1 MGLDRDATHGT
12 ARDATGDAAT
22 GDSTGGAVGDTVR
35 RLRDGMGRGVL
46 SFPLTSFHD
55 DGSLDPDG
63 FRAHV
68 AAQIATAPGALF
80 PACGTGEF
88 FSLDEDEYRQT
99 VTIAVEEAAGRLPV
113 VAGVGYGWAQAAR
126 FARIAEQAGA
136 DALLVLPHYLVAAP
150 QDGLVAQLEQIAART
165 RLPLIA
171 YQRGQVAFSA
181 ASLRHIVRIPNVI
194 GLKDGHSDL
203 DRLQRLTL
211 AAPEDFLF
219 FNGAATAEIQA
230 RAYATVGVPAYSSAV
245 HAFAP
250 EIANA
255 FFAALHDGDG
265 TDGRDG
271 GGRRGDEGDKTV
283 QRLLR
288 DFYVPFVELRDRV
301 PGYAV
306 SLVKAA
312 ARLRGRPVGPVRA
325 PLTEPSPADLAD
337 LATLLTTGLDLVGA
351 AL

>member
-1 MGLDRDATHGT
+1 M
-12 ARDATGDAAT
+12 
-22 GDSTGGAVGDTVR
+22 V
-35 RLRDGMGRGVL
+35 RGVL
-46 SFPLTSFHD
+46 SFPLTSFRD

-63 FRAHV
+63 FRAHL
-68 AAQIATAPGALF
+68 AAQLAAGPGAVF

-88 FSLDEDEYRQT
+88 FSLDEDEYRQ
-99 VTIAVEEAAGRLPV
+99 VVSLAVRETAGRVPV
-113 VAGVGYGWAQAAR
+113 VAGIGYGWAQAVR
-126 FARIAEQAGA
+126 FARIAEEAGA

-150 QDGLVAQLEQIAART
+150 QDGLVAQLEHIAART

-171 YQRGQVAFSA
+171 YQRGQVALTA
-181 ASLRHIVRIPNVI
+181 ASLRRVAAIPTVI

-211 AAPEDFLF
+211 AAPEGFLF

-255 FFAALHDGDG
+255 FFAALLDGD
-265 TDGRDG
+265 
-271 GGRRGDEGDKTV
+271 DKTAD
-283 QRLLR
+283 RLLR
-288 DFYVPFVELRDRV
+288 DFYVPLVELRDRV

-325 PLTEPSPADLAD
+325 PLTDPSAADLAD
-337 LATLLTTGLDLVGA
+337 LRTVLTTGLDLVGA
-351 AL
+351 TP

>member
-1 MGLDRDATHGT
+1 MSLDT
-12 ARDATGDAAT
+12 
-22 GDSTGGAVGDTVR
+22 DTDTIR
-35 RLRDGMGRGVL
+35 RLRDGMARGVL

-63 FRAHV
+63 CRAHL
-68 AAQIATAPGALF
+68 AAQLATEPGAVF

-88 FSLDEDEYRQT
+88 FSMDEDEYRVV
-99 VTIAVEEAAGRLPV
+99 VTAAVEEAGGRVPV

-126 FARIAEQAGA
+126 FARIAEEAGA
-136 DALLVLPHYLVAAP
+136 DALLVLPHYLVEAP
-150 QDGLVAQLEQIAART
+150 QDGLVAQLEQLAART

-171 YQRGQVAFSA
+171 YQRGQVTFTA
-181 ASLRHIVRIPNVI
+181 ASLRRIARIPSVI

-211 AAPEDFLF
+211 AAPEGFLF

-255 FFAALHDGDG
+255 FFAALRDGDHG
-265 TDGRDG
+265 LTD
-271 GGRRGDEGDKTV
+271 K
-283 QRLLR
+283 LLR

-301 PGYAV
+301 PGYSV

-325 PLTEPSPADLAD
+325 PLTDPSPGDLAE
-337 LATLLTTGLDLVGA
+337 LGALLGTGLDLVGA

>member
-1 MGLDRDATHGT
+1 MAH
-12 ARDATGDAAT
+12 
-22 GDSTGGAVGDTVR
+22 
-35 RLRDGMGRGVL
+35 GVL

-55 DGSLDPDG
+55 DGTLDPDG

-68 AAQIATAPGALF
+68 AAQIATGPGAVF

-88 FSLDEDEYRQT
+88 FSLDEDEYRQV
-99 VTIAVEEAAGRLPV
+99 VTIAVEEAGGRVPV
-113 VAGVGYGWAQAAR
+113 VAGIGYGWAQAVR
-126 FARIAEQAGA
+126 FARIAEEAGA

-171 YQRGQVAFSA
+171 YQRGQVAFGVDAFRRVA
-181 ASLRHIVRIPNVI
+181 AIDGVI

-219 FNGAATAEIQA
+219 FNGASTAEIQA

-255 FFAALHDGDG
+255 FFTALRDGDDG
-265 TDGRDG
+265 TL
-271 GGRRGDEGDKTV
+271 EK
-283 QRLLR
+283 LLR
-288 DFYVPFVELRDRV
+288 DFYVPLVELRDRV

-325 PLTEPSPADLAD
+325 PLTDPSDADLAD
-337 LATLLTTGLDLVGA
+337 LRVLLTTGLDLVGA

>member
-1 MGLDRDATHGT
+1 VTLDPDT
-12 ARDATGDAAT
+12 A
-22 GDSTGGAVGDTVR
+22 R
-35 RLRDGMGRGVL
+35 RLRDGMARGVL

-55 DGSLDPDG
+55 DGTLDPDG

-68 AAQIATAPGALF
+68 AARIATGPGAVF

-88 FSLDEDEYRQT
+88 FSLDEDEYRRV
-99 VTIAVEEAAGRLPV
+99 VTITVEEAGGRLPV
-113 VAGVGYGWAQAAR
+113 VAGIGYGWAQAVR
-126 FARIAEQAGA
+126 FARIAEDAGA

-150 QDGLVAQLEQIAART
+150 QDGLVAHLEQIAART

-171 YQRGQVAFSA
+171 YQRGQVAFGLDA
-181 ASLRHIVRIPNVI
+181 FRRITAIPGVI

-230 RAYATVGVPAYSSAV
+230 RAYAAVGVPAYSSAV

-250 EIANA
+250 EIADA
-255 FFAALHDGDG
+255 FFTALRDGDDG
-265 TDGRDG
+265 TV
-271 GGRRGDEGDKTV
+271 DK
-283 QRLLR
+283 LLR

-325 PLTEPSPADLAD
+325 PLTDPTAADLAD
-337 LATLLTTGLDLVGA
+337 LRLLLTTGLDLVGA
-351 AL
+351 DL

>member
-1 MGLDRDATHGT
+1 MA
-12 ARDATGDAAT
+12 GDPSPQDVA
-22 GDSTGGAVGDTVR
+22 R
-35 RLRDGMGRGVL
+35 RLWEGMAHGVL
-46 SFPLTSFHD
+46 SFPLTAFHD

-68 AAQIATAPGALF
+68 AARLAAAPGGVF

-88 FSLDEDEYRQT
+88 FSLDEDEYRQVVAIT
-99 VTIAVEEAAGRLPV
+99 VEEAAGRVPV
-113 VAGVGYGWAQAAR
+113 VAGTGYGWAQAAR
-126 FARIAEQAGA
+126 FARIAEEAGA

-150 QDGLVAQLEQIAART
+150 QDGLAAQLEQLAART
-165 RLPLIA
+165 RLPLVA
-171 YQRGQVAFSA
+171 YQRGQVAYTA
-181 ASLRHIVRIPNVI
+181 DTVRRIARVPNVI

-250 EIANA
+250 EIAGA
-255 FFAALHDGDG
+255 FFHALRTGD
-265 TDGRDG
+265 RDTTG
-271 GGRRGDEGDKTV
+271 K
-283 QRLLR
+283 LLR
-288 DFYVPFVELRDRV
+288 DFYVPLVELRDRV

-312 ARLRGRPVGPVRA
+312 ARLRGERVGPVRA
-325 PLTEPSPADLAD
+325 PLTDPPPADLAE
-337 LATLLTTGLDLVGA
+337 LKALLTTGLDLVGA
-351 AL
+351 PL

>member
-1 MGLDRDATHGT
+1 MA
-12 ARDATGDAAT
+12 
-22 GDSTGGAVGDTVR
+22 S
-35 RLRDGMGRGVL
+35 GVL
-46 SFPLTSFHD
+46 SFPLTAFHD

-68 AAQIATAPGALF
+68 AAQIATAPGAVF

-88 FSLDEDEYRQT
+88 FSLDEDEYRRVVALT
-99 VTIAVEEAAGRLPV
+99 VEENAGRVPV
-113 VAGVGYGWAQAAR
+113 VAGIGYGWAQAVR
-126 FARIAEQAGA
+126 FARLAEDAGA

-150 QDGLVAQLEQIAART
+150 QDGLVAQLERIAART
-165 RLPLIA
+165 RLPLIT
-171 YQRGQVAFSA
+171 YQRGQVAYTA
-181 ASLRHIVRIPNVI
+181 DSLRRVAALPNVI

-219 FNGAATAEIQA
+219 FNGAATAELQA

-255 FFAALHDGDG
+255 FFAAL
-265 TDGRDG
+265 RD
-271 GGRRGDEGDKTV
+271 GDEGTVDK
-283 QRLLR
+283 LLR
-288 DFYVPFVELRDRV
+288 GFYVPFVELRDRV

-325 PLTEPSPADLAD
+325 PLTDPSAADLAD
-337 LATLLTTGLDLVGA
+337 LRVLLTAGLDLVGA

>member
-1 MGLDRDATHGT
+1 MN
-12 ARDATGDAAT
+12 
-22 GDSTGGAVGDTVR
+22 GDTETVVR
-35 RLRDGMGRGVL
+35 RLRDGMAGGVL

-63 FRAHV
+63 FRTHV
-68 AAQIATAPGALF
+68 AARIATAPGAVF

-88 FSLDEDEYRQT
+88 FSLDEDEYRT
-99 VTIAVEEAAGRLPV
+99 VVTIAVEEAAGRVPV
-113 VAGVGYGWAQAAR
+113 VAGVGYGWAQATR
-126 FARIAEQAGA
+126 FARIAEEAGA

-150 QDGLVAQLEQIAART
+150 QDGLVAQLEQLAART

-171 YQRGQVAFSA
+171 YQRGQVAFTAS
-181 ASLRHIVRIPNVI
+181 SLRRIAEIPGVI

-211 AAPEDFLF
+211 AAPEGFLF
-219 FNGAATAEIQA
+219 FNGASTAEIQA

-255 FFAALHDGDG
+255 FFAALQDGD
-265 TDGRDG
+265 
-271 GGRRGDEGDKTV
+271 DKTIEK
-283 QRLLR
+283 LLR
-288 DFYVPFVELRDRV
+288 DFYVPLVELRDRV

-312 ARLRGRPVGPVRA
+312 ARLRGQPVGPVRA
-325 PLTEPSPADLAD
+325 PLTDPSAADLAE
-337 LATLLTTGLDLVGA
+337 LTTLLATGLDLVGA

>member
-1 MGLDRDATHGT
+1 MA
-12 ARDATGDAAT
+12 
-22 GDSTGGAVGDTVR
+22 
-35 RLRDGMGRGVL
+35 RGVL

-55 DGSLDPDG
+55 DGTLDPDG

-68 AAQIATAPGALF
+68 AAQIATGPGALF

-88 FSLDEDEYRQT
+88 FSLDEDEYRQV
-99 VTIAVEEAAGRLPV
+99 VTIAVEEAGGRLPV
-113 VAGVGYGWAQAAR
+113 VAGTGYGWAQAVR
-126 FARIAEQAGA
+126 FARIAEEAGA

-171 YQRGQVAFSA
+171 YQRGQVAFGVDA
-181 ASLRHIVRIPNVI
+181 FRRVAEIPGVI

-211 AAPEDFLF
+211 AAPEGFLF
-219 FNGAATAEIQA
+219 FNGASTAEIQA

-255 FFAALHDGDG
+255 FFTAL
-265 TDGRDG
+265 RE
-271 GGRRGDEGDKTV
+271 GDEGNGTV
-283 QRLLR
+283 GKLLR
-288 DFYVPFVELRDRV
+288 DFYVPLVELRDRV

-325 PLTEPSPADLAD
+325 PLTDPSAADLAD
-337 LATLLTTGLDLVGA
+337 LERLLASGLDLVGA
-351 AL
+351 DL

>member
-1 MGLDRDATHGT
+1 MALDPDT
-12 ARDATGDAAT
+12 A
-22 GDSTGGAVGDTVR
+22 R
-35 RLRDGMGRGVL
+35 RLRDGMARGVL

-55 DGSLDPDG
+55 DGTLDPDG

-68 AAQIATAPGALF
+68 AAQIATGPGALF

-88 FSLDEDEYRQT
+88 FSLDEDEYRQV
-99 VTIAVEEAAGRLPV
+99 VTIAVEEAGGRLPV
-113 VAGVGYGWAQAAR
+113 VAGTGYGWAQAVR
-126 FARIAEQAGA
+126 FARIAEEAGA

-171 YQRGQVAFSA
+171 YQRGQVAFGVDA
-181 ASLRHIVRIPNVI
+181 FRRVAEIPGVI

-211 AAPEDFLF
+211 AAPEGFLF
-219 FNGAATAEIQA
+219 FNGASTAEIQA

-255 FFAALHDGDG
+255 FFTAL
-265 TDGRDG
+265 RD
-271 GGRRGDEGDKTV
+271 GDEGDGTV
-283 QRLLR
+283 GKLLR
-288 DFYVPFVELRDRV
+288 DFYVPLVELRDRV

-325 PLTEPSPADLAD
+325 PLTDPSAADLAD
-337 LATLLTTGLDLVGA
+337 LERLLASGLDLVGA
-351 AL
+351 DL

>member
-1 MGLDRDATHGT
+1 MG
-12 ARDATGDAAT
+12 
-22 GDSTGGAVGDTVR
+22 SVGGQPESVVR
-35 RLRDGMGRGVL
+35 ALRDGMAEGVL
-46 SFPLTSFHD
+46 SFPLTSFHA
-55 DGSLDPDG
+55 DGSLDADG
-63 FRAHV
+63 FRAYV
-68 AAQIATAPGALF
+68 AGQLAAAPGALF

-88 FSLDEDEYRQT
+88 FSLDEDEYRQ
-99 VTIAVEEAAGRLPV
+99 VVGVAVEEAGGRVPV

-126 FARIAEQAGA
+126 FARIAEEAGA

-150 QDGLVAQLEQIAART
+150 QDGLVAQLEQLAART
-165 RLPLIA
+165 SLPLIA
-171 YQRGQVAFSA
+171 YQRGQVAYTA
-181 ASLRHIVRIPNVI
+181 DSLTRIARIPGVI

-211 AAPEDFLF
+211 AAPDGFLF

-250 EIANA
+250 EIADA
-255 FFAALHDGDG
+255 FFAAL
-265 TDGRDG
+265 RDG
-271 GGRRGDEGDKTV
+271 EQGTTDK
-283 QRLLR
+283 LLR

-325 PLTEPSPADLAD
+325 PLTDPSAADLAE
-337 LATLLTTGLDLVGA
+337 LRALLGAGLDLVGA
-351 AL
+351 SL

>member
-1 MGLDRDATHGT
+1 MTRSSLEAEDVAQ
-12 ARDATGDAAT
+12 
-22 GDSTGGAVGDTVR
+22 
-35 RLRDGMGRGVL
+35 RLRDGMAGGVL
-46 SFPLTSFHD
+46 SFPLTSFRD
-55 DGSLDPDG
+55 DGSLDLESY
-63 FRAHV
+63 RAYLT
-68 AAQIATAPGALF
+68 AQSATAPGAVF

-88 FSLDEDEYRQT
+88 SGLDEDEYRAVVAAT
-99 VTIAVEEAAGRLPV
+99 VEVAAGRMPV
-113 VAGVGYGWAQAAR
+113 VAGIGYGWAQALR
-126 FARIAEQAGA
+126 FARIAEEAGA
-136 DALLVLPHYLVAAP
+136 DALLVLPHYLVGAP
-150 QDGLVAQLEQIAART
+150 QDGLVEQLSRIAAGT

-171 YQRGQVAFSA
+171 YQRGQVAFTA
-181 ASLRHIVRIPNVI
+181 ASLRRIVAIPTVI

-211 AAPEDFLF
+211 AAPDGFLF

-255 FFAALHDGDG
+255 FFTALRDGD
-265 TDGRDG
+265 DAAVH
-271 GGRRGDEGDKTV
+271 K
-283 QRLLR
+283 LLR

-312 ARLRGRPVGPVRA
+312 ARLRGLPVGPVRA
-325 PLTEPSPADLAD
+325 PLTDPGPADLAD
-337 LATLLTTGLDLVGA
+337 LEKVLDEGLALVGA
-351 AL
+351 ARRPA

>member
-1 MGLDRDATHGT
+1 MAG
-12 ARDATGDAAT
+12 
-22 GDSTGGAVGDTVR
+22 
-35 RLRDGMGRGVL
+35 GVL

-55 DGSLDPDG
+55 DGSLDPAG
-63 FRAHV
+63 FRTHV
-68 AAQIATAPGALF
+68 AAQIATAPGAVF

-88 FSLDEDEYRQT
+88 FSLDEDEYRT
-99 VTIAVEEAAGRLPV
+99 VVTLAVEEAAGRVPV

-126 FARIAEQAGA
+126 FARIAEEAGA

-150 QDGLVAQLEQIAART
+150 QDGLVAQLEQLAART

-171 YQRGQVAFSA
+171 YQRGQVAFTAS
-181 ASLRHIVRIPNVI
+181 SLRRIAAIPGVI

-211 AAPEDFLF
+211 AAPEGFLF
-219 FNGAATAEIQA
+219 FNGASTAEIQA

-255 FFAALHDGDG
+255 FFAALQDGD
-265 TDGRDG
+265 
-271 GGRRGDEGDKTV
+271 DKTV
-283 QRLLR
+283 ERLLR

-325 PLTEPSPADLAD
+325 PLTDPSAADLAELTVL
-337 LATLLTTGLDLVGA
+337 LATGLDLVGA

>member
-1 MGLDRDATHGT
+1 MA
-12 ARDATGDAAT
+12 
-22 GDSTGGAVGDTVR
+22 R
-35 RLRDGMGRGVL
+35 RLEDGMANGVL
-46 SFPLTSFHD
+46 SFPLTAFHA

-63 FRAHV
+63 FRAYV
-68 AAQIATAPGALF
+68 ADRIATAPGAVF

-88 FSLDEDEYRQT
+88 FSLDEDEYRRVVT
-99 VTIAVEEAAGRLPV
+99 VTVEESAGRIPV
-113 VAGVGYGWAQAAR
+113 VAGIGYGWAQATR
-126 FARIAEQAGA
+126 FARIAEDAGA
-136 DALLVLPHYLVAAP
+136 DALLVLPHYLVTAP
-150 QDGLVAQLEQIAART
+150 QDGLVAQLEAIAART
-165 RLPLIA
+165 RLPLVT
-171 YQRGQVAFSA
+171 YQRGQVTYTAD
-181 ASLRHIVRIPNVI
+181 SLRRIAALPGVI

-211 AAPEDFLF
+211 AAPGDFLF

-255 FFAALHDGDG
+255 FFTAL
-265 TDGRDG
+265 RA
-271 GGRRGDEGDKTV
+271 GDEGTLDT
-283 QRLLR
+283 LLR
-288 DFYVPFVELRDRV
+288 GFYVPFVELRDRA

-312 ARLRGRPVGPVRA
+312 ARLRGHSVGPVRA
-325 PLTEPSPADLAD
+325 PLTDPADRDLAD
-337 LATLLTTGLDLVGA
+337 LRTLLTTGLDLVGA

>member
-1 MGLDRDATHGT
+1 MSPDTDPSGAAAVASRLKDAM
-12 ARDATGDAAT
+12 AN
-22 GDSTGGAVGDTVR
+22 
-35 RLRDGMGRGVL
+35 GVL
-46 SFPLTSFHD
+46 SFPLTAFHD

-63 FRAHV
+63 FRAYV
-68 AAQIATAPGALF
+68 AAQLATGPGAVF

-88 FSLDEDEYRQT
+88 FSLDEEEYRQV
-99 VTIAVEEAAGRLPV
+99 VTITAEESAGRVPV
-113 VAGVGYGWAQAAR
+113 VAGTGYGWAQAAR
-126 FARIAEQAGA
+126 FARIAEEAGA
-136 DALLVLPHYLVAAP
+136 DALLVLPHYLVTAP
-150 QDGLVAQLEQIAART
+150 QDGLVAQVEAIAART
-165 RLPLIA
+165 RLPLVA
-171 YQRGQVAFSA
+171 YQRGQVAYTADALKRIA
-181 ASLRHIVRIPNVI
+181 ALPNVI

-203 DRLQRLTL
+203 DRLLRLTL

-255 FFAALHDGDG
+255 FFAAL
-265 TDGRDG
+265 RDG
-271 GGRRGDEGDKTV
+271 AGDTV
-283 QRLLR
+283 DALLR
-288 DFYVPFVELRDRV
+288 GFYIPLVELRDRV

-325 PLTEPSPADLAD
+325 PLTDPSARDLAD
-337 LATLLTTGLDLVGA
+337 LEALLTTGLDLVGA

>member
-1 MGLDRDATHGT
+1 M
-12 ARDATGDAAT
+12 ARVSLHTG
-22 GDSTGGAVGDTVR
+22 TVR
-35 RLRDGMGRGVL
+35 RLRDGMAKGVL

-55 DGSLDPDG
+55 DGSLDPEG

-68 AAQIATAPGALF
+68 AAQLATAPGALF

-88 FSLDEDEYRQT
+88 FSLDEDEYRQ
-99 VTIAVEEAAGRLPV
+99 VVAIAVEEAGGRVPV
-113 VAGVGYGWAQAAR
+113 VAGTGYGWAQAVR
-126 FARIAEQAGA
+126 FARIAEEAGA
-136 DALLVLPHYLVAAP
+136 DALLVLPHYLTAAP

-171 YQRGQVAFSA
+171 YQRGQVAYTA
-181 ASLRHIVRIPNVI
+181 QSLRRIAAIPNVI

-211 AAPEDFLF
+211 AAPDGFLF
-219 FNGAATAEIQA
+219 FNGASTAEIQA

-250 EIANA
+250 EIADA
-255 FFAALHDGDG
+255 FFTALRKEDAA
-265 TDGRDG
+265 TI
-271 GGRRGDEGDKTV
+271 ET
-283 QRLLR
+283 LLR
-288 DFYVPFVELRDRV
+288 DFYVPLVELRDRV

-325 PLTEPSPADLAD
+325 PLTDPSAADLAD
-337 LATLLTTGLDLVGA
+337 LKTLLTTGLDLVGA
-351 AL
+351 SL

>member
-1 MGLDRDATHGT
+1 M
-12 ARDATGDAAT
+12 TGEAEAA
-22 GDSTGGAVGDTVR
+22 VR
-35 RLRDGMGRGVL
+35 RLRDGTERGVL

-55 DGSLDPDG
+55 DGSLDPEG

-68 AAQIATAPGALF
+68 AAQIATAPGAVF

-88 FSLDEDEYRQT
+88 FSLDEDEYRQV
-99 VTIAVEEAAGRLPV
+99 VTIAVQEAGGRLPV

-126 FARIAEQAGA
+126 FARIAEEAGA

-150 QDGLVAQLEQIAART
+150 QEGLVAQLEQIAART

-171 YQRGQVAFSA
+171 YQRGQVAYTA
-181 ASLRHIVRIPNVI
+181 ASLRRIAAIPNVI

-211 AAPEDFLF
+211 AAPEGFLF
-219 FNGAATAEIQA
+219 FNGASTAEIQA
-230 RAYATVGVPAYSSAV
+230 RAYATVGIPAYSSAV

-255 FFAALHDGDG
+255 FFAALRDGD
-265 TDGRDG
+265 
-271 GGRRGDEGDKTV
+271 DKMV
-283 QRLLR
+283 ERLLR
-288 DFYVPFVELRDRV
+288 DFYVPLVELRDRV

-325 PLTEPSPADLAD
+325 PLTDPSATDLAD
-337 LATLLTTGLDLVGA
+337 LERLLVTGLDLVGA

>member
-1 MGLDRDATHGT
+1 MAG
-12 ARDATGDAAT
+12 
-22 GDSTGGAVGDTVR
+22 
-35 RLRDGMGRGVL
+35 GVL
-46 SFPLTSFHD
+46 SFPLTSFHA

-68 AAQIATAPGALF
+68 AAQIATAPGAVF

-88 FSLDEDEYRQT
+88 FSLDEDEYRT
-99 VTIAVEEAAGRLPV
+99 VVSVAVQEAGGRVPV
-113 VAGVGYGWAQAAR
+113 VAGIGYGWAQALR
-126 FARIAEQAGA
+126 FARIAEEAGA

-150 QDGLVAQLEQIAART
+150 QEGLVGQLERIAAGT

-171 YQRGQVAFSA
+171 YQRGQVAFTA
-181 ASLRHIVRIPNVI
+181 ASLRRIAGIPGVI

-211 AAPEDFLF
+211 AAPEGFLF
-219 FNGAATAEIQA
+219 FNGASTAEIQA

-250 EIANA
+250 EIADA
-255 FFAALHDGDG
+255 FFTALK
-265 TDGRDG
+265 T
-271 GGRRGDEGDKTV
+271 GDEGTV
-283 QRLLR
+283 EKLLR
-288 DFYVPFVELRDRV
+288 EFYVPLVELRDRV

-325 PLTEPSPADLAD
+325 PLTDPSAADLAD
-337 LATLLTTGLDLVGA
+337 LGTLLATGLDLVGA
-351 AL
+351 SL

>member
-1 MGLDRDATHGT
+1 MTLDPDT
-12 ARDATGDAAT
+12 A
-22 GDSTGGAVGDTVR
+22 R
-35 RLRDGMGRGVL
+35 RLRDGMARGVL

-55 DGSLDPDG
+55 DGTLDPDG

-68 AAQIATAPGALF
+68 AARIATAPGAVF

-88 FSLDEDEYRQT
+88 FSLDEDEYRQV
-99 VTIAVEEAAGRLPV
+99 VTITVEEAGGRVPV
-113 VAGVGYGWAQAAR
+113 VAGIGYGWAQAVR
-126 FARIAEQAGA
+126 FARIAEDAGA

-171 YQRGQVAFSA
+171 YQRGQVAFGLDA
-181 ASLRHIVRIPNVI
+181 FRRIARIPGVI

-250 EIANA
+250 EIADA
-255 FFAALHDGDG
+255 FFTALRDGDDG
-265 TDGRDG
+265 TV
-271 GGRRGDEGDKTV
+271 DK
-283 QRLLR
+283 LLR
-288 DFYVPFVELRDRV
+288 DFYVPLVELRDRV

-312 ARLRGRPVGPVRA
+312 ARLRGHPVGPVRA
-325 PLTEPSPADLAD
+325 PLTDPTAADLAD
-337 LATLLTTGLDLVGA
+337 LRQLLTTGLDLVGA

>member
-1 MGLDRDATHGT
+1 MVTVSPDQ
-12 ARDATGDAAT
+12 
-22 GDSTGGAVGDTVR
+22 DTVR
-35 RLRDGMGRGVL
+35 RLRNGMAQGVL

-68 AAQIATAPGALF
+68 AAQLATAPGALF

-88 FSLDEDEYRQT
+88 FSLDEDEYRQV
-99 VTIAVEEAAGRLPV
+99 VTIAVEEAAGRAPV
-113 VAGVGYGWAQAAR
+113 VAGIGYGWAQAVR
-126 FARIAEQAGA
+126 FARIAEEAGA

-171 YQRGQVAFSA
+171 YQRGQVAFTV
-181 ASLRHIVRIPNVI
+181 ASLRRVAALPTVV

-211 AAPEDFLF
+211 AAPDDFLF

-230 RAYATVGVPAYSSAV
+230 RAYAAVGVPAYSSAV

-255 FFAALHDGDG
+255 FFAAV
-265 TDGRDG
+265 RD
-271 GGRRGDEGDKTV
+271 RDDKAAD
-283 QRLLR
+283 RLLR
-288 DFYVPFVELRDRV
+288 DFYVPLVELRDRV

-325 PLTEPSPADLAD
+325 PLTDPSPAHLDELR
-337 LATLLTTGLDLVGA
+337 TLLTAGLALVGA
-351 AL
+351 TL

>member
-1 MGLDRDATHGT
+1 MA
-12 ARDATGDAAT
+12 
-22 GDSTGGAVGDTVR
+22 
-35 RLRDGMGRGVL
+35 RGVL
-46 SFPLTSFHD
+46 SFPLTAFHD

-68 AAQIATAPGALF
+68 AGRLAAGPGAVF

-88 FSLDEDEYRQT
+88 FSLDEEEYRT
-99 VTIAVEEAAGRLPV
+99 VVAITVEEAAGRVPV
-113 VAGVGYGWAQAAR
+113 VAGTGYGWAQAAR
-126 FARIAEQAGA
+126 FARIAEDAGA
-136 DALLVLPHYLVAAP
+136 DALLVLPHYLVDAP
-150 QDGLVAQLEQIAART
+150 QAGLAAQLERLAERA

-171 YQRGQVAFSA
+171 YQRGQVAYTA
-181 ASLRHIVRIPNVI
+181 DALKRITRIPNVI

-211 AAPEDFLF
+211 AAPDGFLF

-250 EIANA
+250 EIAGG
-255 FFAALHDGDG
+255 FFTALRDADHG
-265 TDGRDG
+265 TV
-271 GGRRGDEGDKTV
+271 DK
-283 QRLLR
+283 LLR
-288 DFYVPFVELRDRV
+288 DFYVPFVELRDRA

-312 ARLRGRPVGPVRA
+312 ARLRGQRVGPVRA
-325 PLTEPSPADLAD
+325 PLTDPAPADLAD
-337 LATLLTTGLDLVGA
+337 LKALLTAGLDLVGA
-351 AL
+351 SL

>member
-1 MGLDRDATHGT
+1 MAH
-12 ARDATGDAAT
+12 
-22 GDSTGGAVGDTVR
+22 
-35 RLRDGMGRGVL
+35 GVL

-55 DGSLDPDG
+55 DGSLDLDG
-63 FRAHV
+63 FRAHLE
-68 AAQIATAPGALF
+68 AQLATGPGAVF

-88 FSLDEDEYRQT
+88 FSLDEEEYGQVIT
-99 VTIAVEEAAGRLPV
+99 AAVEVTAGRVPV
-113 VAGVGYGWAQAAR
+113 VAGTGYGWAQAAR

-150 QDGLVAQLEQIAART
+150 QDGLVGQLEQLAART

-171 YQRGQVAFSA
+171 YQRGQVAFDTDSFRRIA
-181 ASLRHIVRIPNVI
+181 RIPGVI

-211 AAPEDFLF
+211 AAPDGFLF
-219 FNGAATAEIQA
+219 FNGASTAEIQA
-230 RAYATVGVPAYSSAV
+230 RAYAAVGVPAYSSAV

-250 EIANA
+250 EIADA
-255 FFAALHDGDG
+255 FFAAHA
-265 TDGRDG
+265 
-271 GGRRGDEGDKTV
+271 RGDDAAMD
-283 QRLLR
+283 RLLR
-288 DFYVPFVELRDRV
+288 EFYVPFVELRDRR

-325 PLTEPSPADLAD
+325 PLTDPSAADLGD
-337 LATLLTTGLDLVGA
+337 LEALLATGLDLASALVPVGA

>member
-1 MGLDRDATHGT
+1 M
-12 ARDATGDAAT
+12 
-22 GDSTGGAVGDTVR
+22 
-35 RLRDGMGRGVL
+35 L

-55 DGSLDPDG
+55 DGTLDPDG
-63 FRAHV
+63 FRAYV
-68 AAQIATAPGALF
+68 AERLAAAPGAVF

-88 FSLDEDEYRQT
+88 FSLDEDEYRQV
-99 VTIAVEEAAGRLPV
+99 VTITVEEAAGRVPV

-126 FARIAEQAGA
+126 FARIAEDAGA

-171 YQRGQVAFSA
+171 YQRGQVAFTA
-181 ASLRHIVRIPNVI
+181 DSLRRIAALPNVI

-250 EIANA
+250 EIADA
-255 FFAALHDGDG
+255 FFAALRDGDHG
-265 TDGRDG
+265 TV
-271 GGRRGDEGDKTV
+271 DK
-283 QRLLR
+283 LLR
-288 DFYVPFVELRDRV
+288 DFYVPLVELRDRV

-312 ARLRGRPVGPVRA
+312 ARLRGHPVGPVRA
-325 PLTEPSPADLAD
+325 PLTDPSPADLAALTAL
-337 LATLLTTGLDLVGA
+337 LATGLDLVGA

>member
-1 MGLDRDATHGT
+1 MTPDPDT
-12 ARDATGDAAT
+12 A
-22 GDSTGGAVGDTVR
+22 R
-35 RLRDGMGRGVL
+35 RLRDGMARGVL

-55 DGSLDPDG
+55 DGTLDPDG
-63 FRAHV
+63 FRAHL
-68 AAQIATAPGALF
+68 AAQLGWEPGAVF

-88 FSLDEDEYRQT
+88 FSLDEDEYRQV
-99 VTIAVEEAAGRLPV
+99 VTIAVEEAGGRVPV
-113 VAGVGYGWAQAAR
+113 VAGIGYGWAQAVR
-126 FARIAEQAGA
+126 FARIAEEAGA

-171 YQRGQVAFSA
+171 YQRGQVDFGAAAF
-181 ASLRHIVRIPNVI
+181 RRITEIPGVI

-219 FNGAATAEIQA
+219 FNGASTAEIQA

-255 FFAALHDGDG
+255 FFGAL
-265 TDGRDG
+265 RD
-271 GGRRGDEGDKTV
+271 GDEGDGRVEK
-283 QRLLR
+283 LLR
-288 DFYVPFVELRDRV
+288 DFYVPLVELRDRV

-325 PLTEPSPADLAD
+325 PLTDPSDADLAE
-337 LATLLTTGLDLVGA
+337 LRVLLTTGLDLVGA